1 MKTLKQSSNFP
12 DYRKYLD
19 LQLGKISKLPKC
31 FIKVHKEVQIIPFQ
45 FMIYYPE
52 ISKLCLVNI
61 YDTQYLWIFAS
72 LDHRLTRYS
81 NYKIV
86 FFSRARL
93 CWSRL
98 FYFNRN
104 WANKLTVCSVTKHD
118 LLIFGIYFLRSREML
133 EPTTEVIESR
143 LKRNSKLSVT
153 NVNLVVKN
161 SISAPISSNNRNKCL
176 PTQTSNHSTARYYR
190 TSTNDTVY

>member
-1 MKTLKQSSNFP
+1 MKTLKQFSNFP
-12 DYRKYLD
+12 DYRKYLE

-31 FIKVHKEVQIIPFQ
+31 FIKVHKEFQIIHFQ

-61 YDTQYLWIFAS
+61 YDTRIFAS

-86 FFSRARL
+86 FFHELGCAGLGS
-93 CWSRL
+93 
-98 FYFNRN
+98 
-104 WANKLTVCSVTKHD
+104 TVCSVTKHD
-118 LLIFGIYFLRSREML
+118 LLIFGIYFLRFREMR

-143 LKRNSKLSVT
+143 LKWNSKLSAN
-153 NVNLVVKN
+153 NVNLVLKN
-161 SISAPISSNNRNKCL
+161 SISASISSNNRNKCL
-176 PTQTSNHSTARYYR
+176 FTQTSNHSTERYYR